1 MPAYLTVQ
9 FVRFFYKEKGS
20 INAKIL
26 KDIKFPLEF
35 DAFELCTT
43 ELQEKLTP
51 MRSRFKEI
59 EDAQL
64 EEALKH
70 KNDLTSTKPGEE
82 NTVKTKSEPY
92 WFEDGEF
99 FECFY

>member
-1 MPAYLTVQ
+1 MPAYLTIQ

-35 DAFELCTT
+35 DAFELCTS

-51 MRSRFKEI
+51 MRSRFKEL

-64 EEALKH
+64 EETLKH
-70 KNDLTSTKPGEE
+70 KNDDKSKKEEKEKP
-82 NTVKTKSEPY
+82 KTKSEPY
-92 WFEDGEF
+92 WFPNGKSNKKKF
-99 FECFY
+99 